1 MAAGLGA
8 PARFRF
14 SISFQMA
21 AGASLLA
28 LLAPAGVHAQER
40 PAQVASAADAEETFA
55 TIVVTA
61 TKRGLTL
68 TEAPISI
75 GVVDDRLIKGSGA
88 TNLAEMT
95 DLMPS
100 VVFSQ
105 QQSPTQ
111 SNVGI
116 RGVTT
121 AGGSAALEPSVGIYV
136 DGVFTDRTAIG
147 IGDFNDIERVEVLR
161 GPQATLFGNASP
173 AGVINFVTKAPAF
186 EFGGSFD
193 ATIGNFNRRQ
203 FAGSFTGPIVDDKVA
218 FRVSAFSNDRDGF
231 LENLVGEDRNDQDSW
246 GVRGKLLITP
256 NDRGRIQFTYER
268 GESDVACCSP
278 VTDNLSQATLDRF
291 AAASTA
297 FPFVG
302 GGVPFPADQLDAQ
315 VVSIDGDQRFR
326 SKTEVF
332 QLDIEVD
339 LGGVTMTS
347 ITSYRT
353 FFSRDLVDIDFSPLD
368 LFRFENITRDQSNL
382 SQELRL
388 ASNGS
393 GPFSYL
399 VGAYFFEK
407 DYVEDSGQGLIVNP
421 VIAGPFGNFVAA
433 TSPTG
438 SDITNRNYALFGEA
452 TYRFTDRLSFTGGL
466 RYNYD
471 EKEITAFA
479 SRLRLNGTPLSPTQT
494 IPEEFQQRSG
504 GELTGRAVIQYE
516 FSPRINTYASYTRG
530 YKAFGINDDANLL
543 RNVPG
548 ASFFFDSEKVDN
560 YEVGFK
566 ASFPEMRGVV
576 SLVLF
581 NTKYNDFQSLSSF
594 TDDNDNLRFFLQNAA
609 SLTSRGVEFDGQIE
623 PVDGLVFNASA
634 TYLDGRFDSF
644 PDAEGPNGPIDL
656 SGARLFD
663 APKFSASLASQY
675 TTAVGPDHEAFL
687 RADMIY
693 RSEVFTD
700 QNLDP
705 LEVQEAFTKINARVG
720 FGRADGLWRLE
731 LWVRNLTDEIT
742 FGRAGAPLFGA
753 LNGLLPFAGIPP
765 FPTGDARI
773 KFVGEPRTYGL
784 TLRSSF

>member
-1 MAAGLGA
+1 MATGQIA
-8 PARFRF
+8 PARLRWKT
-14 SISFQMA
+14 SLGLASGI
-21 AGASLLA
+21 SLLA
-28 LLAPAGVHAQER
+28 LALPAAAAAQDMADE
-40 PAQVASAADAEETFA
+40 PTAAQDEAQIGN
-55 TIVVTA
+55 IVVTA
-61 TKRGLTL
+61 TKRDQTL

-75 GVVDDRLIKGSGA
+75 GIVDDRLIKGSGA
-88 TNLAEMT
+88 TNLSEMA

-121 AGGSAALEPSVGIYV
+121 AGGSAALEPSVGIYI

-147 IGDFNDIERVEVLR
+147 IADFNDIERVEVLR
-161 GPQATLFGNASP
+161 GPQSTLFGNSSP
-173 AGVINFVTKAPAF
+173 AGVINFVTKAPEF
-186 EFGGSFD
+186 EFGGSVD
-193 ATIGNFNRRQ
+193 GTIGNFNRRQ
-203 FAGSFTGPIVDDKVA
+203 FAGSITGPIVEDKLA

-231 LENLVGEDRNDQDSW
+231 LTNLVGEDRNDQDSW

-256 NDRGRIQFTYER
+256 SDRGRIQLTYER
-268 GESDVACCSP
+268 GESDLACCSP

-291 AAASTA
+291 AAASTE

-302 GGVPFPADQLDAQ
+302 TGVPFPANQLEGQ
-315 VVSIDGDQRFR
+315 LVSIDGNQRFR

-332 QLDIEVD
+332 QLDVEVD
-339 LGGVTMTS
+339 LGAVTMTS

-353 FFSRDLVDIDFSPLD
+353 FFSRDSVDIDFSPLN

-382 SQELRL
+382 STELRF

-399 VGAYFFEK
+399 FGGYFFEK
-407 DYVEDSGQGLIVNP
+407 DVVEDSGNGLIVNP
-421 VIAGPFGNFVAA
+421 TVAGIFGNFVAA
-433 TSPTG
+433 TSPSG

-452 TYRFTDRLSFTGGL
+452 TYEFTDRLSLTGGL

-479 SRLRLNGTPLSPTQT
+479 ARLRLNGTELSPTQT

-504 GELTGRAVIQYE
+504 GQLTGRAVIQYE
-516 FSPRINTYASYTRG
+516 FNDRMNTYASYTRG

-560 YEVGFK
+560 YEIGFK
-566 ASFPEMRGVV
+566 AAFPESRAVV
-576 SLVLF
+576 SVVLF

-594 TDDNDNLRFFLQNAA
+594 TDENDNLRFFLQNAA
-609 SLTSRGVEFDGQIE
+609 SLTSRGVEFDGQVE
-623 PVDGLVFNASA
+623 PFDGLVLNASA
-634 TYLDGRFDSF
+634 TYLDATFDSF
-644 PDAEGPNGPIDL
+644 PDAEGPTGPLDL

-675 TTAVGPDHEAFL
+675 TTAIGSDYEAFL
-687 RADMIY
+687 RADVFY
-693 RSEVFTD
+693 RSKVFTD

-705 LEVQEAFTKINARVG
+705 LEVQDGFARINARIG

-731 LWVRNLTDEIT
+731 FWGRNLTDEIT

-753 LNGLLPFAGIPP
+753 LNALLPFAGIPP
-765 FPTGDARI
+765 FPTGDSRI